1 MTEKN
6 KKEKPIVDVGSLIV
20 TSAHDAERVEKFKKA
35 NKDIREARA
44 LVKQEKKEFEA
55 AKKLAKQGTT
65 TESPDWTAH
74 VEQLNAE
81 GKYGNSDYLLDLFED
96 ADLKYLKNIK
106 KDCENKGFPETPL
119 FTEYLFLTTINHRL
133 HIAYVYAT
141 KNQSENGHADKIL
154 ETISKNQERISD
166 LEATLAKLALEKREG
181 EDIPA
186 LHQKVLGA
194 AEKFIR
200 EHAGEF
206 SFLCQNCRTVVQADG
221 LPHWALV
228 KGEYE
233 GAKYYF
239 IFNSQLWQLVLEK
252 KIPAAYMAFA
262 LRTSI
267 VGIKFTVEARKE
279 RWPDWIDVLR
289 EEKILK
295 ELMDA
300 YKLDGIEE
308 QKKHI
313 ENLGGGV

>member
-6 KKEKPIVDVGSLIV
+6 KEEKPIVDVGSLIV
-20 TSAHDAERVEKFKKA
+20 ISAHDAERVEKFKKA

-44 LVKQEKKEFEA
+44 LVRQEKKEVEA

-65 TESPDWTAH
+65 AGPDWTAH
-74 VEQLNAE
+74 LEQLNAE

-206 SFLCQNCRTVVQADG
+206 SFLCQSCRTVVQADG

-233 GAKYYF
+233 DAKYYF

-252 KIPAAYMAFA
+252 KIPVAYMAFA